1 MQKISNENEQNK
13 ATKLSIQENLV
24 NAGDKTTTS
33 QSSLKDDEEDVQ
45 ADGPSSGILPGYISR
60 F

>member
-1 MQKISNENEQNK
+1 MQKNSNENEQNK
-13 ATKLSIQENLV
+13 ATELSAQENLV

-33 QSSLKDDEEDVQ
+33 QSSLKDDEDVQ
-45 ADGPSSGILPGYISR
+45 ADGSSSGTLPGYISR